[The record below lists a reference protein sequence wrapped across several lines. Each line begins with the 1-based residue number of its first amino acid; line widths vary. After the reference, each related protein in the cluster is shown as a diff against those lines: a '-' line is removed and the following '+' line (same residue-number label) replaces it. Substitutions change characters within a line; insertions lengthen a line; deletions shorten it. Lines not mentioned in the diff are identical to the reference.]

1 METHI
6 YNRLCAYKR
15 ENRISFAM
23 PGHKGKEALQK
34 LFELDVT
41 ELSNT
46 IDLMHPDEA
55 VTKSQ
60 KLLSKLYRSDESFI
74 LTCGSTIAIHAM
86 LCAALKSG
94 DTLLAASDCHMSV
107 VNMCAIMGINIRLIP
122 KEYDCTIPT
131 KTKAISHYLQ
141 KYPDIKA
148 CLVTS
153 PNYFGV
159 CSDIAELAKECHSH
173 NIPLLV
179 DEAHG
184 AHFVASDKLPKTAI
198 ELGADISCQ
207 SAHKT
212 LDALTGAAYLHI
224 KSNLVS
230 AERLH
235 TALTMLHSS
244 SPSYPIAASAELAFC
259 KLDSSK
265 WDKWCKICEE
275 TKSRIQK
282 NTDIHFLNND
292 DCTRIVALFDKY
304 ESAGFEVAKILSD
317 KYKIDVEMSTPTSV
331 VLITTPSNTKNELEI
346 FAAAVEEIVMQ
357 FNKSN
362 SPVTTILPPYS
373 DELIYPQKAFFASKI
388 SIPLQ
393 NSISHICADTV
404 TVYPPGIPVLYPGSV
419 ITKEI
424 VEYLTL
430 AMDNNILVTGI
441 INGNI
446 NITEEIL

>member
-1 METHI
+1 MEIHI
-6 YNRLCAYKR
+6 YNRLCAYKK
-15 ENRISFAM
+15 EKRISFAM
-23 PGHKGKEALQK
+23 PGHKGKEALQN

-41 ELSNT
+41 ELSKT
-46 IDLMHPDEA
+46 VDLMHPDEA
-55 VTKSQ
+55 VSKSQ
-60 KLLSKLYRSDESFI
+60 KLLSKLYKSDESFI

-86 LCAALKSG
+86 LCAVLKSG

-122 KEYDCTIPT
+122 KEYEHTIPT
-131 KTKAISHYLQ
+131 KTKEISKYLQ

-159 CSDIAELAKECHSH
+159 CSDIAAFASECHKH
-173 NIPLLV
+173 NMPLLV

-224 KSNLVS
+224 KSNLIS
-230 AERLH
+230 PQKLH

-259 KLDSSK
+259 NLNTKK
-265 WDKWCKICEE
+265 WDKWCKVCKQVKMRIEQN
-275 TKSRIQK
+275 TKIR
-282 NTDIHFLNND
+282 FLHND
-292 DCTRIVALFDKY
+292 DCTRIVALFDAY
-304 ESAGFEVAKILSD
+304 EVTGFEVAKILSD
-317 KYKIDVEMSTPTSV
+317 KYSIDVEMSTPTSI
-331 VLITTPSNTKNELEI
+331 VLITTPSNTKEELDV
-346 FAAAVEEIVMQ
+346 FASATEEIILQ
-357 FNKSN
+357 FKKRTS
-362 SPVTTILPPYS
+362 SATTLLPPCS
-373 DELIYPQKAFFASKI
+373 DKLISPQKAFFADKTSKA
-388 SIPLQ
+388 LQ
-393 NSISHICADTV
+393 KSISRICADTV

-424 VEYLTL
+424 VEYLSFAL
-430 AMDNNILVTGI
+430 ENNILVTGI
-441 INGNI
+441 NDGNI